1 MRRSRRESI
10 YLLLVIVLL
19 TITLGYAYLQANL
32 SINGTTNVSSA
43 NWNIY
48 WDNIVLGSNNVTD
61 ITAPATINTGKTE
74 VSFNVNFKEPG
85 DTYEFTVDAV
95 NDGTIDAMIDVF
107 SNGQQSLMLL
117 SQVIQ
122 AFIM

>member
-1 MRRSRRESI
+1 MRRSRRERI

-74 VSFNVNFKEPG
+74 VYFNVNFKEPG
-85 DTYEFTVDAV
+85 DTYEFKVDAV
-95 NDGTIDAMIDVF
+95 NDVTIDAMIDVF